1 MKIFTI
7 VLSIVALALI
17 GYNTT
22 KVDFNTPFDGESLI
36 ALITIFAA
44 LCAIILMQILR
55 VSKKIEAKQKT
66 KK

>member
-17 GYNTT
+17 GYNAT
-22 KVDFNTPFDGESLI
+22 KVDFNTPFEGESLI